1 MPFMDN
7 NAKTRKFLIA
17 AHGAFAAGVKSSLDL
32 IIGVMDNLFILQA
45 YVDENV
51 CVEDDLKEIL
61 KQVNENDEL
70 VVFTDILGGSVTNQ
84 VLQHATG
91 PNVYIIS
98 GFNLPL
104 VIEVL
109 LADADCPLEGII
121 EDAINS
127 AKEQMVFVNKL
138 ISTQNTEDQG

>member
-1 MPFMDN
+1 MDN
-7 NAKTRKFLIA
+7 NTKTRKFLIA
-17 AHGAFAAGVKSSLDL
+17 AHGALAAGIKSSLDL
-32 IIGVMDNLFILQA
+32 IIGAMDNVFVLQA
-45 YVDENV
+45 YLDENTS
-51 CVEDDLKEIL
+51 VEDDLKKIL

-109 LADADCPLEGII
+109 LADTGSTVEGII
-121 EDAINS
+121 EDALNS

-138 ISTQNTEDQG
+138 ISAQNTGEQE

>member
-7 NAKTRKFLIA
+7 NTKTRKFLIA
-17 AHGAFAAGVKSSLDL
+17 AHGALAAGIKSSLDL
-32 IIGVMDNLFILQA
+32 IIGAMDNVFILQA
-45 YVDENV
+45 YIDENAS
-51 CVEDDLKEIL
+51 VEDDLKEIL

-84 VLQHATG
+84 VLQHAIR

-109 LADADCPLEGII
+109 LADADSPIEGII
-121 EDAINS
+121 EDAING

-138 ISTQNTEDQG
+138 ISTQNTGEQE